1 VSDQDH
7 DAERQ
12 LVGAARAGDRTAFE
26 ELVRRHKSA
35 LYRFV
40 RRYVGNPEDAYDILQ
55 ETFVSAWLALTRF
68 EPHRSFSTWLHTIA
82 LNKCRDHARRR
93 AVRYR
98 LSLLFFASERALLQA
113 RADVGAESQQSLLP
127 AQQRR
132 LDIALAE
139 LPKRY
144 KEPLLLTL
152 LGGLTHQQAAE
163 QLGLTTKAVE
173 MRIHRAKKR
182 LREALAEHEAA
193 VQAPSE
199 EPAG

>member
-1 VSDQDH
+1 
-7 DAERQ
+7 
-12 LVGAARAGDRTAFE
+12 
-26 ELVRRHKSA
+26 
-35 LYRFV
+35 
-40 RRYVGNPEDAYDILQ
+40 
-55 ETFVSAWLALTRF
+55 
-68 EPHRSFSTWLHTIA
+68 LHTIA

>member
-1 VSDQDH
+1 VSDQNH
-7 DAERQ
+7 AAERQ

-40 RRYVGNPEDAYDILQ
+40 RRYVGNPADAYDILQ
-55 ETFVSAWLALTRF
+55 ETFVSAWLALARF
-68 EPHRSFSTWLHTIA
+68 DPDRSFSTWLHTIA

-93 AVRYR
+93 AVRQR
-98 LSLLFFASERALLQA
+98 LSLRFFASERALLQA
-113 RADVGAESQQSLLP
+113 RADGAAESPQSLLP
-127 AQQRR
+127 APQRR
-132 LDIALAE
+132 LDIALAG
-139 LPKRY
+139 LPRRY

-152 LGGLTHQQAAE
+152 VGGLTHQQAAQ
-163 QLGLTTKAVE
+163 QLGVTTKAVE

-182 LREALAEHEAA
+182 LSEALAEHAAA